1 MLKRG
6 VETQILAHALQPV
19 RELWAA
25 QPGIERTRQRLA
37 RARHDRVGNPLLLRR
52 HLLERYRPHAVAG
65 MRARSEDESGESRE
79 KNTMHGFS
87 SEVCKCVSRSTA

>member
-1 MLKRG
+1 
-6 VETQILAHALQPV
+6 
-19 RELWAA
+19 
-25 QPGIERTRQRLA
+25 
-37 RARHDRVGNPLLLRR
+37 
-52 HLLERYRPHAVAG
+52 